1 MIKKKIIDI
10 NLLKKKIKILKKKKI
25 KIVHC
30 HGKFDYLHFGH
41 LKHLEEA
48 KKLGD
53 ILIVTITKK
62 KNQNNNQ
69 SIFFDDQIRLNN
81 LSDLNVVDYVALS
94 PYDYAY
100 EIIKIVKPN
109 FYCKGLEYKKYD
121 KFYDKEILNDIKAAK
136 EINAKVRFVG
146 KNILSSSKL
155 INKDFRKNDIEK
167 FSKFLPNDLSIKK
180 LEKIFNQM
188 SKKNVLVIGDFIFDR
203 YTYVKVKGLASKNTI
218 ISSVYEKSE
227 NYIGGAGAVYMHLS
241 DFVSKNLKLVSLA
254 NLNDSKSIEKKF
266 DNSRIF
272 GHKNFKTII
281 KNKFV
286 EQNNKNFEI
295 RKFFSVATV
304 NESFYDK
311 KLEEKIVK
319 YLKKEC
325 KKYDLVLIL
334 DFGHN
339 FITKAIIKTIITNSK
354 FVSVNCQTN
363 SLNYGFNIISNK
375 FKNIHSFALDNK
387 EFSLAI
393 NKNNIKNFLTELTKL
408 KKLIKSKFA
417 WLTIG
422 SKFTIG
428 LDMKNKNSIIK
439 SLNEKPIDTIG
450 AGDAFFAISSLL
462 STLKVDI
469 KTSTFL
475 SQVCG
480 AIHANEISNRYF
492 LTRKKVIN
500 FIKSKMI

>member
-1 MIKKKIIDI
+1 
-10 NLLKKKIKILKKKKI
+10 
-25 KIVHC
+25 
-30 HGKFDYLHFGH
+30 
-41 LKHLEEA
+41 
-48 KKLGD
+48 
-53 ILIVTITKK
+53 
-62 KNQNNNQ
+62 
-69 SIFFDDQIRLNN
+69 
-81 LSDLNVVDYVALS
+81 
-94 PYDYAY
+94 
-100 EIIKIVKPN
+100 
-109 FYCKGLEYKKYD
+109 
-121 KFYDKEILNDIKAAK
+121 
-136 EINAKVRFVG
+136 
-146 KNILSSSKL
+146 
-155 INKDFRKNDIEK
+155 
-167 FSKFLPNDLSIKK
+167 
-180 LEKIFNQM
+180 M
-188 SKKNVLVIGDFIFDR
+188 SKKKVLVIGDFIFDR
-203 YTYVKVKGLASKNTI
+203 YTYVKVKGLASKNNI

-254 NLNDSKSIEKKF
+254 NFNDAKSIEKKF
-266 DNSRIF
+266 DNSKIF
-272 GHKNFKTII
+272 SHKNFKTII

-295 RKFFSVATV
+295 KKFFSVATV
-304 NESFYDK
+304 SESFYDK

-339 FITKAIIKTIITNSK
+339 FMTKTIIKTIITNSK

-375 FKNIHSFALDNK
+375 FKNIHSFALDNN
-387 EFSLAI
+387 EFSLAV
-393 NKNNIKNFLTELTKL
+393 NKNNIQNFLPELTKL

-428 LDMKNKNSIIK
+428 LDMKNKYSIIK
-439 SLNEKPIDTIG
+439 SLNEKPIDAVG

-462 STLKVDI
+462 STLKLDI

-480 AIHANEISNRYF
+480 AIHANEISNKYF
-492 LTRKKVIN
+492 LSRKKVIS

>member
-1 MIKKKIIDI
+1 MIKEKIID
-10 NLLKKKIKILKKKKI
+10 LKDLQKKIGLIKKKKI

-62 KNQNNNQ
+62 KNQNKNQ
-69 SIFFDDQIRLNN
+69 NIYFDDQIRLNN

-100 EIIKIVKPN
+100 EIIKIIKPN
-109 FYCKGLEYKKYD
+109 FYCKGLEYKKYNS
-121 KFYDKEILNDIKAAK
+121 FYDKEILNDIKAAK
-136 EINAKVRFVG
+136 EVNAKVKFVG
-146 KNILSSSKL
+146 KSILSSSKL
-155 INKDFRKNDIEK
+155 INYNFKKDDVEK
-167 FSKFLPNDLSIKK
+167 FSKFLPDNLSIQK

-188 SKKNVLVIGDFIFDR
+188 SRKKVLVIGDLIFDR
-203 YTYVKVKGLASKNTI
+203 YTYVKVKGLASKNNI

-227 NYIGGAGAVYMHLS
+227 SYIGGAGAVYMHLN

-254 NLNDSKSIEKKF
+254 NLNDVKNIKKKF
-266 DNSRIF
+266 KNSKIF
-272 GHKNFKTII
+272 SHKNFKTII

-286 EQNNKNFEI
+286 EQDNKNFEI
-295 RKFFSVATV
+295 KKFFSVATV
-304 NESFYDK
+304 NENFYDK
-311 KLEEKIVK
+311 KLEEKIIK
-319 YLKKEC
+319 YLKNEC
-325 KKYDLVLIL
+325 KKYDLILIL
-334 DFGHN
+334 DFGHD
-339 FITKAIIKTIITNSK
+339 FITKDIIKTIINNSK
-354 FVSVNCQTN
+354 TVCVNCQSN

-375 FKNIHSFALDNK
+375 FKNIHSFSLDNN
-387 EFSLAI
+387 EFALAI
-393 NKNNIKNFLTELTKL
+393 KKKNIQNFLLELTKL
-408 KKLIKSKFA
+408 KKQMKSNFA

-428 LDMKNKNSIIK
+428 LDIKNKHSIIK
-439 SLNEKPIDTIG
+439 SLNEKPIDAVG

-462 STLKVDI
+462 SILKLDI

-480 AIHANEISNRYF
+480 ALHANEISNKYF
-492 LTRKKVIN
+492 LSRKKVVN